1 VRRPDVNTSNA
12 HADLEPG
19 PDGRPAVRLGI
30 GQVRTIG
37 DELATQLVGARQEQP
52 GQRFADLDEL
62 TRAVT
67 LTSAQAEALATAGAL
82 DSLTAP
88 AEETAGGAVAGG
100 SGRPTVRDR
109 RAALWGAGAAAGER
123 AGSLPGTMLGLEAP
137 ALPGMSE
144 VELTVADIWATGIS
158 PESYP
163 TEYVRDQ
170 LQGFGVRRAADL
182 AAVEHGTR
190 VLVAGMVTHRQRPA
204 TASGVIFINL
214 EDESGMLN
222 VICSVGMWKRYRTVA
237 RGAAALLIR
246 GVVER
251 DGGSISIVA
260 DRIAALRLPA
270 ETPSRDFR

>member
-1 VRRPDVNTSNA
+1 
-12 HADLEPG
+12 
-19 PDGRPAVRLGI
+19 
-30 GQVRTIG
+30 
-37 DELATQLVGARQEQP
+37 
-52 GQRFADLDEL
+52 
-62 TRAVT
+62 
-67 LTSAQAEALATAGAL
+67 
-82 DSLTAP
+82 
-88 AEETAGGAVAGG
+88 
-100 SGRPTVRDR
+100 
-109 RAALWGAGAAAGER
+109 
-123 AGSLPGTMLGLEAP
+123 MLGLEAP

-163 TEYVRDQ
+163 TEYVRDR
-170 LQGFGVRRAADL
+170 LERFGVRRAADL
-182 AAVEHGTR
+182 GPVEHGTR

-222 VICSVGMWKRYRTVA
+222 VICSVGMWRRYRTVA
-237 RGAAALLIR
+237 RGAAALLVR